1 VISYDDARA
10 RQFEPFAHTRP
21 WSEMRVGALLIRERW
36 QHVLGA
42 SASGFLSGEGHA
54 HFQEF
59 ASPVATSGEIP
70 AGTLVVNSRCAVQL
84 HAVTARAPVY
94 VCNNRVAAVLLTQ
107 PVHVSRFANGTLALD
122 ELAREHHGEFSGAT
136 LNGMW
141 CDEVWDVTRALG
153 ELLAADI
160 HALSA
165 APDVTRLNAH
175 QHTVL
180 GEHGV
185 YLEAGARVEP
195 QVVFDTAAGPILLC
209 NGAVVQAFTR
219 LVGPCYVGAQTTIS
233 GGRVANSAFGEQC
246 KVNGEVSTTVFI
258 GHANKGHDGFVG
270 HSVLGRWVN
279 LGAGTTTSNLK
290 NTYGAVALW
299 TPDGVRDTG
308 LQFLGT
314 MFGDHVKTGIGLR
327 LTTGCVLGAGANIVD
342 QMPPKVVAPFAFGS
356 GAPYDLYAVDKFI
369 QTATRVM
376 LRRGVTLGDGM
387 QQHLRDAYSRSWK
400 AE

>member
-1 VISYDDARA
+1 
-10 RQFEPFAHTRP
+10 
-21 WSEMRVGALLIRERW
+21 MRVGALLVRERW

-42 SASGFLSGEGHA
+42 SATGFLSGDAHA

-59 ASPVATSGEIP
+59 ASPIAMSGEIP
-70 AGTLVVNSRCAVQL
+70 AGTTLVNSRCAVHL
-84 HAVTARAPVY
+84 KEVTERALVY
-94 VCNNRVAAVLLTQ
+94 VCRDRVAAVLLVQ
-107 PVHVSRFANGTLALD
+107 PVPASRFASGSLSLE
-122 ELAREHHGEFSGAT
+122 ELAREQHGDFASAT
-136 LNGMW
+136 LDGLW
-141 CDEVWDVTRALG
+141 CDDVWDVTRALG

-160 HALSA
+160 MALGV
-165 APDVTRLNAH
+165 APGVERVDAR

-185 YLEAGARVEP
+185 WLHPGARVEP
-195 QVVFDTAAGPILLC
+195 QVVLDTTAGPILLC
-209 NGAVVQAFTR
+209 DGALIQAFTR
-219 LVGPCYVGAQTTIS
+219 LVGPCYVGAHTTIS

-246 KVNGEVSTTVFI
+246 KVNGEVSSTVFI

-290 NTYGAVALW
+290 NTYGTVALW
-299 TPDGVRDTG
+299 TPEGQRDTG

-327 LTTGCVLGAGANIVD
+327 LTTGCVIGAGANVVN
-342 QMPPKVVAPFAFGS
+342 QMPPKVVMPFAFGS
-356 GAPYDLYAVDKFI
+356 GAPYEVYAADKFM

-376 LRRGVTLGDGM
+376 LRRGVTLNESM
-387 QQHLRDAYSRSWK
+387 QQHLRDAYTRRWS

>member
-1 VISYDDARA
+1 VICYDDARA
-10 RQFEPFAHTRP
+10 RRFQPFAHTRP
-21 WSEMRVGALLIRERW
+21 WSEMRVGALLVRERW

-42 SASGFLSGEGHA
+42 SASGFLSGDAHA

-59 ASPVATSGEIP
+59 TSPVAASGEIP
-70 AGTLVVNSRCAVQL
+70 AGTLLVNSRCAVHL
-84 HAVTARAPVY
+84 TAVKAHAPVY
-94 VCNNRVAAVLLTQ
+94 VCQDRIAAVRLVQ
-107 PVHVSRFANGTLALD
+107 PVPVSRFATGTCSLE
-122 ELAREHHGEFSGAT
+122 ELTREQHGDVQSVT
-136 LNGMW
+136 LEGMW
-141 CDEVWDVTRALG
+141 CDDVWDVTRAIG

-160 HALSA
+160 LAIVATSGALPLDA
-165 APDVTRLNAH
+165 R

-180 GEHGV
+180 GAHGV
-185 YLEAGARVEP
+185 WLQPDARVEP
-195 QVVFDTAAGPILLC
+195 HVVFDTTAGPILLC
-209 NGAVVQAFTR
+209 DGAMVQAFTR
-219 LVGPCYVGAQTTIS
+219 LVGPCYVGAHTMIS

-246 KVNGEVSTTVFI
+246 KVNGEVSSTVFV

-290 NTYGAVALW
+290 NTYGTVALW

-327 LTTGCVLGAGANIVD
+327 LTTGCVLGAGANVVD

-356 GAPYDLYAVDKFI
+356 GAPYGVYATDKFV
-369 QTATRVM
+369 QTAARVM
-376 LRRGVTLGDGM
+376 LRRGVTLSDGM
-387 QQHLRDAYSRSWK
+387 QQHLRDAYTRRWN
-400 AE
+400 AD